1 LPKDV
6 GPGEELTLEVK
17 VAASASGAPLAA
29 LKPADMLHYSLV
41 WTLLPGKKQEAI
53 QAGAQETV
61 YITPEETGVHYVD
74 STTPKEMT
82 AGREYPIELIV
93 TNTGATAWKAN
104 ETRLTYRWFYWD
116 GKPTPWEGRAPIA
129 ADIAAGDGA
138 KLSAPV
144 KTPPYGGA
152 YSLLWDIQRGDEP
165 ASDGIDGRETLHLPV
180 MVTEGLCHAVN
191 LTDSYNIIAGVSERR
206 SSSGDFDGLG
216 NSFPAEVLP
225 PDLSGNA
232 SELYPSGYYAAPSE
246 GEPDKLHNITFRY
259 PAKNSGLSRAVAC
272 LGQTIALPSG
282 KISRLHILGTGTG
295 ASLTGNFML
304 TYAEGR
310 TQNVP
315 LTMSFW
321 LSPPAQ
327 GEAVGFV
334 APYMRGPKGDN
345 LRQPAYINHY
355 VMVLPEPA
363 ELASLSLPDN
373 KEMKI
378 FAITAESAAE

>member
-1 LPKDV
+1 
-6 GPGEELTLEVK
+6 
-17 VAASASGAPLAA
+17 
-29 LKPADMLHYSLV
+29 M
-41 WTLLPGKKQEAI
+41 
-53 QAGAQETV
+53 
-61 YITPEETGVHYVD
+61 
-74 STTPKEMT
+74 
-82 AGREYPIELIV
+82 
-93 TNTGATAWKAN
+93 
-104 ETRLTYRWFYWD
+104 
-116 GKPTPWEGRAPIA
+116 PTPWEGSAPVTA
-129 ADIAAGDGA
+129 EVAAGDSA

-144 KTPPYGGA
+144 KVPPYGGA
-152 YSLLWDIQRGDEP
+152 YSLLWDIPRGDEP
-165 ASDGIDGRETLHLPV
+165 ASDGIDGREMLHLPV
-180 MVTEGLCHAVN
+180 MVTEGLCRSVN
-191 LTDSYNIIAGVSERR
+191 LTEIYNIIAGVSERR
-206 SSSGDFDGLG
+206 GSSGDFDGLG
-216 NSFPAEVLP
+216 NSFPVELLP
-225 PDLSGNA
+225 PDLSGNT

-246 GEPDKLHNITFRY
+246 GDSDKLHNITFRY

-272 LGQTIALPSG
+272 LGQTAALPGG

-295 ASLTGNFML
+295 ASLTGSFTL
-304 TYAEGR
+304 TYADGR

-321 LSPPAQ
+321 LSPPVQ

-378 FAITAESAAE
+378 FAITAESPAE